1 MRPLPERRRGKGCG
15 RDGGSVTVE
24 LAIGFVAVVT
34 MIALILLV
42 AQTSLTRHRLCNAAR
57 EGARAYSLG
66 SPDSASVA
74 DRALGALA
82 ERGGGVRLSR
92 SDRWVTATATA
103 PGVAIG
109 SFTAGSAS
117 CTVRALMESTVP

>member
-1 MRPLPERRRGKGCG
+1 MRALPERRRGPGRG

-34 MIALILLV
+34 MIALILVV
-42 AQTSLTRHRLCNAAR
+42 AQTSLTRHRLCHAAR

-66 SPDSASVA
+66 APDSASVA
-74 DRALGALA
+74 DKALGVLA
-82 ERGGGVRLSR
+82 ERGGAVHLSR
-92 SDRWVTATATA
+92 SERWVTATATA

-117 CTVRALMESTVP
+117 CTVQTLMESTAP